1 MAKHPIIAKTSVLFD
16 VMPRSSKTDLD
27 KMLACVR
34 SISMDGLHW
43 GASERESVAFGIEK
57 MKLMCTVEDDKVSIE
72 DLQKRMMGFKEFVQ
86 SVEVVA
92 MNKI

>member
-1 MAKHPIIAKTSVLFD
+1 
-16 VMPRSSKTDLD
+16 MPRSSKTDLD

-72 DLQKRMMGFKEFVQ
+72 DLQKRMMGFREFVQ